1 MFENVDEPN
10 LLFQTH
16 RPEDHPDNH
25 LADGV
30 QSAMLAMMNK
40 LRMVRILLSIHILI
54 VEHSIITHISPQNFV
69 ICIVSSLQG
78 NNRLESRY
86 LIYKPSADF
95 KKAVFHEDLRFFSKL
110 TYRFYVAKQVL

>member
-1 MFENVDEPN
+1 MFESVDEPN

-54 VEHSIITHISPQNFV
+54 VEHSIITHIFHPKILSFAL
-69 ICIVSSLQG
+69 SLV
-78 NNRLESRY
+78 
-86 LIYKPSADF
+86 F
-95 KKAVFHEDLRFFSKL
+95 KEIDLR
-110 TYRFYVAKQVL
+110 ADI